1 MFMPFN
7 SIMTGTTIGAE
18 TVFSSGVQEF
28 TPIASFCWICV
39 AQYLVFFIPL
49 VIL

>member
-18 TVFSSGVQEF
+18 TVFSSEVQEF

-39 AQYLVFFIPL
+39 AQYLVFCVVL
-49 VIL
+49 CE